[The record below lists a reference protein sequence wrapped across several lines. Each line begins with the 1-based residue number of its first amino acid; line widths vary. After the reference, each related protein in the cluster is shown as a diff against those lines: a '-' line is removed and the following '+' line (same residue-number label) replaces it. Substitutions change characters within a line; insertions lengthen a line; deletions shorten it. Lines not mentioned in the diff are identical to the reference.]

1 MSLTIVRE
9 KDCIPVPWKNG
20 LGITREIAIFP
31 AGSSADSFIWRTSVA
46 EVNTAAPFSS
56 FPGIDRNIVLLQ
68 GEGFTMTLDGEITH
82 PLRVPFEPF
91 AFRGEAKVDVALAA
105 GATRDFNLMVRRDNA
120 RGSIGVWCEA
130 KSYRVSEDVA
140 MIYCARGQINIGGE
154 VLHAGDT
161 CLVTTPTPD
170 YVTLDD
176 NAVALTIHIQ
186 IIGEQIH
193 D

>member
-1 MSLTIVRE
+1 MIIRE

-20 LGITREIAIFP
+20 LGITREIAVFP
-31 AGSSADSFIWRTSVA
+31 AGSGADNFIWRTSVA

-68 GEGFTMTLDGEITH
+68 GDGFTMTLDGKIAH

-91 AFRGEAKVDVALAA
+91 AFHGEAKVDVALAG

-130 KSYRVSEDVA
+130 KSYRVTGDIA
-140 MIYCARGQINIGGE
+140 MIYCARGQLNIADD
-154 VLHAGDT
+154 VLNAGDT
-161 CLVTTPTPD
+161 WFVTKAGPD
-170 YVTLDD
+170 YVTLGDD
-176 NAVALTIHIQ
+176 AVALTIHIRN
-186 IIGEQIH
+186 IGEQIH